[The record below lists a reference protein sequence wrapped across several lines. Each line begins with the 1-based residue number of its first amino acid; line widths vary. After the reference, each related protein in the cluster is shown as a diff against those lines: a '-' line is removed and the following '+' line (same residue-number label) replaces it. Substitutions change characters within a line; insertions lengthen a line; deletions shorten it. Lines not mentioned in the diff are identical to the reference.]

1 MELIE
6 AGWEIEPQV
15 FCGSTIIESSKNS
28 RDSNYCLNNQ
38 RAGDKEIVNTNRKR
52 LQNLIGA
59 SRIVWM
65 KQVHGNHVVE
75 VGVSDKAELADT
87 DACWTRE
94 RGIGLAAL
102 TADCL
107 PIVIVSEKQDWLGIA
122 HAGWK
127 GLASGV
133 IGELISCYPSY
144 SSELVAWIGP
154 SISKRNYEVGREVWS
169 LFDERHS
176 ENVLRSSSDSGAGKR
191 LLNLVSV
198 AESQLNQARVGKL
211 FFSGLCSYSD
221 SRFFSA
227 RRFQRSDMK
236 EFDGRLATV
245 ALLQG

>member
-6 AGWEIEPQV
+6 AGWELEAQV
-15 FCGSTIIESSKNS
+15 FCGSTIIDSSKS
-28 RDSNYCLNNQ
+28 SIDSNYCLNNE
-38 RAGDKEIVNTNRKR
+38 RAGDKETVITNRNR

-59 SRIVWM
+59 SHVVWM
-65 KQVHGNHVVE
+65 KQVHGNRVVE
-75 VGVSDKAELADT
+75 VGASDKAELPDT

-94 RGIGLAAL
+94 QGIGLAVL

-107 PIVIVSEKQDWLGIA
+107 PIVIASEKQDWLGIA

-133 IGELISCYPSY
+133 IGELISCYPSS
-144 SSELVAWIGP
+144 SSELVGWIGP
-154 SISKRNYEVGREVWS
+154 SISKINYEVGREVWS

-176 ENVLRSSSDSGAGKR
+176 ENVLRDSFDFGVGKR

-198 AESQLNQARVGKL
+198 AESQLNQAGVDKL
-211 FFSGLCSYSD
+211 FSSDLCSYSD

-227 RRFQRSDMK
+227 RRFQRSYIK
-236 EFDGRLATV
+236 RVDGRLATV

>member
-1 MELIE
+1 M
-6 AGWEIEPQV
+6 
-15 FCGSTIIESSKNS
+15 FCGSTIIDSSKNS
-28 RDSNYCLNNQ
+28 RDSNYCSNHE
-38 RAGDKEIVNTNRKR
+38 RAGDREFVITNQNR
-52 LQNLIGA
+52 LKNLIGA
-59 SRIVWM
+59 SHIVWM
-65 KQVHGNHVVE
+65 NQVHGNHVVE

-94 RGIGLAAL
+94 QGIGLAVL

-107 PIVIVSEKQDWLGIA
+107 PIVIASEKQDWLGIA

-133 IGELISCYPSY
+133 IGDLISCYPSS
-144 SSELVAWIGP
+144 SSELVGWIGP
-154 SISKRNYEVGREVWS
+154 SISKINYEVGREVWS

-176 ENVLRSSSDSGAGKR
+176 ENVVRSSSDSGAGKH
-191 LLNLVSV
+191 LLDLVSV
-198 AESQLNQARVGKL
+198 AESQLNQAGVGKL
-211 FFSGLCSYSD
+211 FSSGLCSYSD

-236 EFDGRLATV
+236 EFDGRFATV